1 MSDTTDEDPI
11 ESKDISNTNLDE
23 EMRQSYLD
31 YAMSVIVSRALPDAR
46 DGLKPVHR
54 RILYAMHEDGYDYNK
69 QYRKSARVVGS
80 VIGKYHPHGDQ
91 SIYDALV
98 RMAQPFS
105 LHLPLVDGQGN
116 FGSVDGDPPA
126 AMRYTEVRMEKIAH
140 HLLNDINLDTVDF
153 QENYDN
159 SESEPIVLPAEFPNL
174 LVNGAGGIAV
184 GMATNIPPH
193 NLNEITEACMFM
205 IDNPETNDQEMDQ
218 RLCEIVPGPDF
229 PTGGIILG
237 KSGARSAYTTG
248 RGSVVI
254 RAKVEIEEIR
264 KDREALIVTEIPYQ
278 LNKVLLIQK
287 IADLV
292 RSKTIEG
299 ISDLRDESDRH
310 GMRIVIEL
318 KRDSVAEVILNQ
330 LYKFTQ
336 LQTSFGANMVAL
348 DKGTPKSMKL
358 REMLTCFID
367 FREEVVT
374 RRLKFKLNKARD
386 RAHLLVGLAIAVS
399 NIDEIIKLIR
409 SSKSPADAREDLM
422 DREWPAKDVKSLIK
436 LIDDPR
442 HGITAKGNCS
452 FTEEQARAILEL
464 RLQRLTAMGIDE
476 IKSELDE
483 LKGTIENLLSTLG
496 DKGKIYDIIKDE
508 LTYVKDNF
516 AVERRTEILGELDDV
531 EDEDLIKKEDMAVT
545 VTRSGYIK
553 RVPLSTYRAQNRGG
567 KGRAGMQTKD
577 DDFVRHIFISNT
589 HQPILFFSSKGMV
602 YRLKTWKL
610 PLSSPQA
617 KGKAMVN
624 LLPLDE
630 DERITTVMSLPENQD
645 EWENLYVIF
654 ATSSG
659 GIRRNSLADF
669 WRINKNGKIAMKLD
683 SKERIISVQT
693 CTEDNDI
700 LLASKK
706 GQSIRF
712 NVDKVRVFASR
723 SSTGVRGIRLSKNDS
738 VVGMAVL
745 NRVKASNDELR
756 AYLKMSSMMR
766 KATTDDNNDDD
777 DDLDFEGN
785 DIELSTERYSEL
797 AASEE
802 IILTVASNGQG
813 KRSSA
818 YEYRTTNRGGKGVI
832 GIKMTKSHGDLV
844 ASFVVDENDQI
855 MLIDNSGKLIR
866 CPITDIR
873 IMGRTTQG
881 VKIFNIDKNAH
892 VVSVERIFE
901 SEGEEE

>member
-1 MSDTTDEDPI
+1 MVRFMSEITDDNSEDSSGI
-11 ESKDISNTNLDE
+11 LNINLDQ

-54 RILYAMHEDGYDYNK
+54 RILYSMHEDGYDYNK

-126 AMRYTEVRMEKIAH
+126 AMRYTEVRMEKITH

-174 LVNGAGGIAV
+174 LVNGSGGIAV

-193 NLNEITEACMFM
+193 NLSEVTDACIAL
-205 IDNPETNDQEMDQ
+205 IDNPEIEYEE
-218 RLCEIVPGPDF
+218 LFEIIPGPDF
-229 PTGGIILG
+229 PTGGFILG
-237 KSGARSAYTTG
+237 RNGARSAYSEG
-248 RGSVVI
+248 KGSVI
-254 RAKVEIEEIR
+254 MRGKVETEEIR

-278 LNKVLLIQK
+278 LNKVLLIEK

-292 RSKTIEG
+292 RNKAIEG

-318 KRDSVAEVILNQ
+318 KRDAMADVVLNQ

-348 DKGTPKSMKL
+348 DRGSPKSMTLK
-358 REMLTCFID
+358 EMLNCFID

-374 RRLKFKLNKARD
+374 RRLKFQLNKARD
-386 RAHLLVGLAIAVS
+386 RAHLLVGLALAVS

-409 SSKSPADAREDLM
+409 SSKSPAEAREDLM
-422 DREWPAKDVKSLIK
+422 DREWPAKDVKSLIE

-442 HGITAKGNCS
+442 HGITKKGNCS

-464 RLQRLTAMGIDE
+464 RLQRLTAMGIGE
-476 IKSELDE
+476 IQNELDE
-483 LKGTIENLLSTLG
+483 LKTTIEALLLTLDSK
-496 DKGKIYDIIKDE
+496 DKIFKIIKEE
-508 LTYVKDNF
+508 LIFVKDNF
-516 AVERRTEILGELDDV
+516 AIPRRTEILGELDDV
-531 EDEDLIKKEDMAVT
+531 QDEDLIKKEDMAVT
-545 VTRSGYIK
+545 VSRSGYIK
-553 RVPLSTYRAQNRGG
+553 RVPLSTYRSQNRGG

-577 DDFVRHIFISNT
+577 DDFVRHIFMANT

-602 YRLKTWKL
+602 YRLKAWKL

-617 KGKAMVN
+617 KGKAMIN

-630 DERITTVMSLPENQD
+630 DERITTVMALPENQD
-645 EWENLYVIF
+645 EWENLFVIF

-683 SKERIISVQT
+683 SSERIISVQT
-693 CTEDNDI
+693 CTEENDI
-700 LLASKK
+700 VLTSKK

-712 NVDKVRVFASR
+712 NVEKVRVFASR
-723 SSTGVRGIRLSKNDS
+723 SSTGVRGIKLQKGDS
-738 VVGMAVL
+738 VVGMSVL
-745 NRVKASNDELR
+745 NRVKATNDELR
-756 AYLKMSSMMR
+756 AYLKMASIMR
-766 KATTDDNNDDD
+766 KATADDD
-777 DDLDFEGN
+777 IEEDEIEIDGA

-832 GIKMTKSHGDLV
+832 GIKLTKSHGDLA
-844 ASFVVDENDQI
+844 ASFAVEDNDQI
-855 MLIDNSGKLIR
+855 MLIDNNGKLIR
-866 CPITDIR
+866 CPVSDIR
-873 IMGRTTQG
+873 VMGRTTQG
-881 VKIFNIDKNAH
+881 VKIFNIDKKSH

>member
-11 ESKDISNTNLDE
+11 DSKDISNTNLDQ

-54 RILYAMHEDGYDYNK
+54 RILYSMHEDGYDYNK

-205 IDNPETNDQEMDQ
+205 IDNPETDDQEMDQ

-248 RGSVVI
+248 KGSVVI

-292 RSKTIEG
+292 RNKTIEG

-409 SSKSPADAREDLM
+409 SSKSPAEAREDLM

-442 HGITAKGNCS
+442 HGITAKDNCS

-476 IKSELDE
+476 IKSELDD
-483 LKGTIENLLSTLG
+483 LKGTIEDLLLTLS

-659 GIRRNSLADF
+659 GVRRNSLADF

-766 KATTDDNNDDD
+766 KATADESNDDD

-901 SEGEEE
+901 SEGGEE

>member
-11 ESKDISNTNLDE
+11 DSKDISNTNLDQ

-54 RILYAMHEDGYDYNK
+54 RILYSMHEDGYDFNK

-205 IDNPETNDQEMDQ
+205 IDNPQTDDQEMDQ

-248 RGSVVI
+248 KGSVVI

-292 RSKTIEG
+292 RNKTIEG

-348 DKGTPKSMKL
+348 DKGTPKPMKL

-409 SSKSPADAREDLM
+409 SSKSPAEAREDLM

-476 IKSELDE
+476 IKSELDD
-483 LKGTIENLLSTLG
+483 LKGTIEDLLLTLG

-645 EWENLYVIF
+645 EWKNLYVIF

-659 GIRRNSLADF
+659 GVRRNSLSDF

-766 KATTDDNNDDD
+766 KATADESNDDD

-881 VKIFNIDKNAH
+881 VKIFNIDKNTH

-901 SEGEEE
+901 SEGEKE